1 MAAPRHHR
9 LRPRPPAPAG
19 EPGTGRAARVLA
31 SVAANVTLLT
41 ALLYFYG
48 LLRTQE
54 FFAYFRVHYTLL
66 GQTADEIFGRG
77 VNGLLLP
84 IAGAAGAG
92 FLVLGLI
99 RTLRHRLS
107 APRWQWLLRVTTP
120 VAGGCGFVLIGLTA
134 PVAIEPALFSG
145 FAGLP
150 GLGLALGVVL
160 LAVAWHRLGASTGH
174 RRSRMSVAEWVS
186 AYTLVAFGLF
196 WAVSDYARATSLRA
210 AYETAVA
217 LPTQPAATLYSAQS
231 LNLAADGVREDLC
244 AQPDSAYKFRYT
256 GLKLLLQSGGQY
268 VFLPADWRRSRGTA
282 FVVPRSDKLRLDFAP
297 PKAVPAPAC

>member
-1 MAAPRHHR
+1 M
-9 LRPRPPAPAG
+9 
-19 EPGTGRAARVLA
+19 
-31 SVAANVTLLT
+31 LT
-41 ALLYFYG
+41 ALLYYYG

-84 IAGAAGAG
+84 IAGAAIAG
-92 FLVLGLI
+92 FLVLGLF
-99 RTLRHRLS
+99 RTLRHRLP
-107 APRWQWLLRVTTP
+107 APRWEWLLRVATP
-120 VAGGCGFVLIGLTA
+120 VAAAGGFVLIGLTGPIA
-134 PVAIEPALFSG
+134 LEPGLFRR

-150 GLGLALGVVL
+150 GVGLALGVIL
-160 LAVAWHRLGASTGH
+160 LASAWHRLGATTGD
-174 RRSRMSVAEWVS
+174 RRARLSVAEWVS
-186 AYTLVAFGLF
+186 AYVLVAFGLF
-196 WAVSDYARATSLRA
+196 WAVGDYAQATSLRS

-217 LPTQPAATLYSAQS
+217 LPSQPAATLYSAQS
-231 LNLAADGVREDLC
+231 LNLAADGVREDVC
-244 AQPDSAYKFRYT
+244 AQPEGAYKFRYT

-268 VFLPADWRRSRGTA
+268 VFLPDGWRRSRGTA